1 MFDEAPELPRPA
13 RWALAVSRVADVTLA
28 CMIVMII
35 APFLLLV
42 ALAIRLDSR
51 GPVLYRQ
58 CRVGRDQRLFTMLKF
73 RSMAVGGD
81 DRAHRE
87 LIARELAGED
97 TSRGGSCKI
106 DNDPRVTRVGRVIRR
121 TSIDELPQLLNVM
134 AGSMS
139 LVGPRPCLGWEAAQF
154 PARYLR
160 RFDVRPGITGLWQ
173 VSGRSSMGT
182 KEMLE
187 LDVRYVDGWSLAGNL
202 RILLR
207 TIPTVLRRDGAR

>member
-1 MFDEAPELPRPA
+1 MFDEAPELRRPA
-13 RWALAVSRVADVTLA
+13 RWALTVSRIADVTLA
-28 CMIVMII
+28 CVIVMIS

-58 CRVGRDQRLFTMLKF
+58 RRIGRDQGPFTMFKF
-73 RSMAVGGD
+73 RSMTVGGD

-97 TSRGGSCKI
+97 TARGGSCKI
-106 DNDPRVTRVGRVIRR
+106 DNDPRVTRVGRFIRR
-121 TSIDELPQLLNVM
+121 TSIDELPQLLNVI

-173 VSGRSSMGT
+173 VSGRSTMGT

-202 RILLR
+202 RILIR
-207 TIPTVLRRDGAR
+207 TIPTVLRSDGAR